1 MLAIHIITCFII
13 LISLK
18 ENLKFYKIFIS
29 VYSLC
34 LLLTFSKSILLL
46 ILIYLI
52 YSFKKFSNKIFKFLI
67 FSSFII
73 VFLSQIFFTNIM
85 IIKNNKNY
93 DWLADR
99 SNAYIPTN
107 ANPILEINNYYV
119 YFTNYGYLKL
129 KILK

>member
-1 MLAIHIITCFII
+1 MGILGWFLQQFEINNIFAFNYEYPLKIGKSARANGIFSTPTMLAIHIITCFII

-73 VFLSQIFFTNIM
+73 VFLSQIF
-85 IIKNNKNY
+85 
-93 DWLADR
+93 LQ
-99 SNAYIPTN
+99 
-107 ANPILEINNYYV
+107 IL
-119 YFTNYGYLKL
+119 
-129 KILK
+129 